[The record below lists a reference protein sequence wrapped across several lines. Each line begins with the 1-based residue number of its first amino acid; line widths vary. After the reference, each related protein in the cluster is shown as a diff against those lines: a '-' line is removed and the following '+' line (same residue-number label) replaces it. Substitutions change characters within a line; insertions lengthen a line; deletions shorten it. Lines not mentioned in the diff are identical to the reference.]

1 MHNFPSEY
9 LYVDVEGNL
18 FHKRYSERK
27 TKCSLTPFMLA
38 SIPVII
44 SKDATINT
52 IFKLVEKEPALQS
65 ICFYAK
71 EFIAE
76 SKKES
81 TITTLDDCHIN
92 FYWDSLELN
101 QKYFNVAYP
110 KVEVEGI
117 DKNGQ
122 AFSIEFL
129 KACDIKNLKMSFSPA
144 LTICNENYEKV
155 HEVELYP
162 TLFHIVYGLFWE
174 MSFFGDPAT
183 RDEEGKKIR
192 ELLSNVV
199 KENENA

>member
-1 MHNFPSEY
+1 
-9 LYVDVEGNL
+9 
-18 FHKRYSERK
+18 
-27 TKCSLTPFMLA
+27 MLA

-52 IFKLVEKEPALQS
+52 IFKLVEKEPVLQS

-81 TITTLDDCHIN
+81 TVTNLDDCYIN

-101 QKYFNVAYP
+101 QKYFNLAYP

-129 KACDIKNLKMSFSPA
+129 KACDIKNLKLRFSPA

-183 RDEEGKKIR
+183 RNEEEKKIK
-192 ELLSNVV
+192 EILSNVV
-199 KENENA
+199 KENA